1 MSNHH
6 FNLACGSVYLSR
18 TDYIIVKC
26 EQNII
31 VYQAIPSSRHAY
43 AGSIGKGENGLAD
56 RVDSFDISY
65 LNTADMD
72 FKSTMT
78 ELTFD
83 AERTRVCTCF
93 EILQDTE
100 VEAEEQF
107 SIVLTAANP
116 RLSATATVIIVD
128 DDSEG
133 IQTAHLCL
141 LISVLNLFLEVGQ
154 SLFCSDFCL
163 LLPIVALSFRE
174 ETFTSSQDVQ

>member
-1 MSNHH
+1 
-6 FNLACGSVYLSR
+6 
-18 TDYIIVKC
+18 
-26 EQNII
+26 
-31 VYQAIPSSRHAY
+31 
-43 AGSIGKGENGLAD
+43 
-56 RVDSFDISY
+56 
-65 LNTADMD
+65 MD

-107 SIVLTAANP
+107 SIILTAANP

-141 LISVLNLFLEVGQ
+141 VISVLNLFLEVGQ
-154 SLFCSDFCL
+154 SLFCSDFRL
-163 LLPIVALSFRE
+163 LLPIVALYILPRGDVHKFSRCSI
-174 ETFTSSQDVQ
+174 TSAHSYTKTMVGGRVHG